1 MNQWRVIHNKS
12 YEGAMNMAID
22 EAIFTAYK
30 KGHNKPT
37 LRFYTWEPACLSI
50 GYFQKLE
57 DEIDLD
63 KCRCMNIDYT
73 RRITCGRAVLHDN
86 ELTYSI
92 IIGEDN
98 PLIDKSINL
107 SYRYIS
113 EGLVKG
119 LNLSGIE
126 TDNLNRGERISRE
139 NLSAACFNAHAS
151 YEVTINNKK
160 VIGSAQSRKDGVLL
174 QHGSI
179 ILDFDVEKLFKLI
192 KTKTPE
198 LKERAM
204 KFTAKKASGI
214 ENEIGRKIDIDIL
227 QKNIVK
233 GLAEQFNVEFV
244 EGDLTDYE
252 KQLVKEL
259 YEKYKNEEYNKKR

>member
-12 YEGAMNMAID
+12 YDGAMNMAID

-30 KGHNKPT
+30 KGCVKPT
-37 LRFYTWEPACLSI
+37 LRFYTWKPACLSV

-57 DEIDLD
+57 DEVDLD
-63 KCRCMNIDYT
+63 KCKCMNIDYV
-73 RRITCGRAVLHDN
+73 RRITGGRAVLHDN

-113 EGLVKG
+113 EGLVRG
-119 LNLSGIE
+119 LNLSGIK
-126 TDNLNRGERISRE
+126 TDNLNSGERIGRE

-174 QHGSI
+174 Q
-179 ILDFDVEKLFKLI
+179 
-192 KTKTPE
+192 
-198 LKERAM
+198 
-204 KFTAKKASGI
+204 
-214 ENEIGRKIDIDIL
+214 
-227 QKNIVK
+227 
-233 GLAEQFNVEFV
+233 
-244 EGDLTDYE
+244 
-252 KQLVKEL
+252 
-259 YEKYKNEEYNKKR
+259 

>member
-1 MNQWRVIHNKS
+1 M
-12 YEGAMNMAID
+12 
-22 EAIFTAYK
+22 
-30 KGHNKPT
+30 
-37 LRFYTWEPACLSI
+37 
-50 GYFQKLE
+50 
-57 DEIDLD
+57 
-63 KCRCMNIDYT
+63 
-73 RRITCGRAVLHDN
+73 
-86 ELTYSI
+86 
-92 IIGEDN
+92 
-98 PLIDKSINL
+98 

-192 KTKTPE
+192 KTKTPG

-252 KQLVKEL
+252 KQLAREL